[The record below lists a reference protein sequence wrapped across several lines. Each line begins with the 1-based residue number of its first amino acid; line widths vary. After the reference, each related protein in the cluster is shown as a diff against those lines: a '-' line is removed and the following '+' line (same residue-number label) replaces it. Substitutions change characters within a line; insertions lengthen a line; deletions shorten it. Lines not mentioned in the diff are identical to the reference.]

1 MVDAYILF
9 RAQFEKPQ
17 ITFDG
22 LNIYGWHEE
31 VFHRLLSFSMKFE
44 DLSKAWAQPNIC
56 DVKMNDSLVKMT
68 QKLSL

>member
-44 DLSKAWAQPNIC
+44 DLSKA
-56 DVKMNDSLVKMT
+56 
-68 QKLSL
+68 